1 MDRKGSNILEGEASE
16 SDEEVSDYPGFIRN
30 ISMDP
35 GSAEKIS
42 SGPRSSVMV
51 TGEASE
57 SDNDEDENVLRR
69 AFPSLKDKDIEE
81 LEIQVASDDNRRP
94 KFESPFHKKLWESN
108 FAFRLGVVEA
118 QLDRYNNLINRLQEF
133 IPHANN
139 SQMYV
144 QDALKSYKSLSEN
157 TKQLNDNLEK
167 VLQTVDLPK
176 INLPPVTK

>member
-1 MDRKGSNILEGEASE
+1 M
-16 SDEEVSDYPGFIRN
+16 P
-30 ISMDP
+30 
-35 GSAEKIS
+35 
-42 SGPRSSVMV
+42 
-51 TGEASE
+51 
-57 SDNDEDENVLRR
+57 
-69 AFPSLKDKDIEE
+69 DKDIEE